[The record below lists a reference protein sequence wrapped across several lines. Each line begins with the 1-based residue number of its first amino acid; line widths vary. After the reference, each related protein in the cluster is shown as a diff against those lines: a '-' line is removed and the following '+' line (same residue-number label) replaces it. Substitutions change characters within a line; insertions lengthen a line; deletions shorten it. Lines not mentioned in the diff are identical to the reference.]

1 MVSAIGNDG
10 PLYGYANIAITAARM
25 LTGFI
30 VCINKDEQKFSFSLV
45 SLLLQCCG

>member
-10 PLYGYANIAITAARM
+10 PLYGYANIAITAARR

-30 VCINKDEQKFSFSLV
+30 VCINRDEQKSLSLV